1 MKPLA
6 LLSLEQARLV
16 FFIIKCASLVYLLFL
31 WQVKFID
38 ETPDPLFM
46 IFCLF
51 GFNAAFIL
59 DLRSGNI
66 SLLEQALIWTALL
79 AFVRGKIT
87 LFCAFIGL
95 AAIFKLTPLLFGGLL
110 LLHQRPIAKR
120 PILIML
126 AGFLVASS
134 IVLLAYPDFYRG
146 FLDHSIFQ
154 AKGRFSGILN
164 PTILSL
170 VKMLSR
176 GVETGT
182 GILVSKL
189 LQGGLY
195 LAAVAVVLVASWR
208 GFLKLDM
215 ESVDGRK
222 TAVCLACLVY
232 ALVLPRFQDYQWVI
246 LLVHLFRHASR

>member
-1 MKPLA
+1 MHVALRGDANQWDVEVYYYSAKAFTLGLNPYDPSNLCALAGKCEPERLYLPDYPLSIYLLKPLA

-126 AGFLVASS
+126 TGFLVASS

-176 GVETGT
+176 GSGDRNRN
-182 GILVSKL
+182 I
-189 LQGGLY
+189 GL
-195 LAAVAVVLVASWR
+195 
-208 GFLKLDM
+208 
-215 ESVDGRK
+215 
-222 TAVCLACLVY
+222 
-232 ALVLPRFQDYQWVI
+232 
-246 LLVHLFRHASR
+246 